1 MGAMVTV
8 AQGQM
13 TLQQL
18 QYYLDHPSL
27 HNPGAISALTA
38 NGLTLKEVHYPPH
51 GQCTA
56 VVSLWMC
63 GGEGGERVG
72 VCVRERERVCVCALS
87 SFVLL

>member
-63 GGEGGERVG
+63 VCGGEGGERVC
-72 VCVRERERVCVCALS
+72 VCVRERESVCVL
-87 SFVLL
+87 

>member
-1 MGAMVTV
+1 MGAMVAV

-63 GGEGGERVG
+63 VCVWGGGGDMRGKGGERES
-72 VCVRERERVCVCALS
+72 VCV
-87 SFVLL
+87 